1 MESIINNMKKNI
13 PNQITVLSPAK
24 LNLFLQIVGKR
35 QDGYHNLQTVF
46 QLLDFGDKMSF
57 KLNNNSGQITLRCNN
72 TDLQYQDNII
82 YKAVAELNKVAKSN
96 FGCDIYL
103 EKSIPIGGGM
113 GGGSSNAATTL
124 LVLNKLWQLNLSYD
138 TLLNIGSNL
147 GADVPIFINGNNCFA
162 EGIGEQLTPIELP
175 EYWYLIVAPNIQLN
189 TAKMFASDYLI
200 KNSTPV
206 DASTAIKSNKNCF
219 ELAVK
224 KSSIII
230 EQEIKLLNE
239 ASKNSITPATITGS
253 GACFFT
259 TFKTQSN
266 AESARSYFINHKT
279 SNSYCIIAKGC
290 NKSLLHQEYIRLKN

>member
-1 MESIINNMKKNI
+1 
-13 PNQITVLSPAK
+13 
-24 LNLFLQIVGKR
+24 LQIVGKR

-46 QLLDFGDKMSF
+46 QLLDFGDQMSF
-57 KLNNNSGQITLRCNN
+57 KLNSNSGQITLSCNN
-72 TDLQYQDNII
+72 TDLQYKDNII
-82 YKAVAELNKVAKSN
+82 YKAATELNKVAKSN

-103 EKSIPIGGGM
+103 EKNIPIGGGM

-138 TLLNIGSNL
+138 NLLNIGSNL

-162 EGIGEQLTPIELP
+162 EGIGERLTPIELP

-189 TAKMFASDYLI
+189 TGKMFASDYLI

-206 DASTAIKSNKNCF
+206 DINTAIKSNKNCF

-224 KSSIII
+224 KSSTII

-239 ASKNSITPATITGS
+239 ASANSVTPAAITGS
-253 GACFFT
+253 GACFFIK
-259 TFKTQSN
+259 FKTQPD
-266 AESARSYFINHKT
+266 AESAKSYFINHKT
-279 SNSYCIIAKGC
+279 SNSYCFIAKSC
-290 NKSLLHQEYIRLKN
+290 SKSLLHKESIFKV

>member
-1 MESIINNMKKNI
+1 MESIIKNMKKNI

-103 EKSIPIGGGM
+103 EKTIPIGGGM

-124 LVLNKLWQLNLSYD
+124 LVLNKLWQLNLNYD

-162 EGIGEQLTPIELP
+162 EGIGEKLTPIKLP

-189 TAKMFASDYLI
+189 TGKMFASDDLI

-206 DASTAIKSNKNCF
+206 DINTAIKSNKNCF

-224 KSSIII
+224 KSSTII

-239 ASKNSITPATITGS
+239 ASADSVTPAAITGS

-259 TFKTQSN
+259 KFKTQSD

-279 SNSYCIIAKGC
+279 SSSYCVIAKGC
-290 NKSLLHQEYIRLKN
+290 NKSLLHKEYIL